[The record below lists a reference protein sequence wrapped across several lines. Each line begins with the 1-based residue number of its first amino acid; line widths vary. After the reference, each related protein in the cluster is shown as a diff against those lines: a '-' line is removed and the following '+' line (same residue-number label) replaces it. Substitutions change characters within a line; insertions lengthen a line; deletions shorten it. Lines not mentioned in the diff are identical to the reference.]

1 MSARGLRSG
10 LVAGAL
16 GLGLATAATRA
27 HAGDDDGLYG
37 RFEGDLDLR
46 GGAGIGFASG
56 GASLSL
62 DARALY
68 LSTAGLYFHYT
79 DALGGDG
86 PLLRRSLGAG
96 VVMAPFFLARYA
108 KDMEHGPARLDLFI
122 DSISLQFGTF
132 WSAPRGGDLR
142 ARPGLEVGLG
152 VGVPLFPRASG
163 LFLDLSGG
171 LRFVDEDLASYG
183 RPPGS
188 LERIPFLSVIL
199 GWHQVVRTHLVD
211 VGDRVPR

>member
-10 LVAGAL
+10 LAAAAL
-16 GLGLATAATRA
+16 GLGLATAASRA

-46 GGAGIGFASG
+46 GGAGLGLAQG

-68 LSTAGLYFHYT
+68 LSTAGLYVHYT
-79 DALGGDG
+79 DALGGEG
-86 PLLRRSLGAG
+86 PLLRRTLGAG

-108 KDMEHGPARLDLFI
+108 KNMERGPARLDLFI

-132 WSAPRGGDLR
+132 WAAPRGGELR

-152 VGVPLFPRASG
+152 LGLPFLPRASG

-171 LRFVDEDLASYG
+171 VRFVDEDLASYG

-188 LERIPFLSVIL
+188 LGRSAFFSVIL